1 MTKQVA
7 TIHTSIW
14 PRGHFI
20 WAVVILASL
29 AIVVGSA
36 WPTSLAAQN
45 HPSPDTPDRPTGT
58 AVFVGGVDLGWNEV
72 SGAESYEVQL
82 YRNARWNDLP
92 GDGVDIAFYGAGAI
106 ISGLNH
112 TGFSYYFQVRANNAY
127 GTSDWSEY
135 LLMSSTS
142 EYTSGKRDRPGNVP
156 ATGAPTVS
164 GTAQEGETLTADT
177 SGIADENGLDRVK
190 FYYQWVSGEGAAA
203 ADIAGATGSS
213 YTLANADA
221 GKAVNV
227 RVSFTDRGGYAESRS
242 SAATGVV
249 TPTPPPPTPTPTP
262 EPAASICDRTQQVR
276 DAILAKLPD
285 VNDCSAVTADDLS
298 SIAGR
303 LGLSRTNIAALQG
316 VDFHGLSSLE
326 YLNIRHNDLS
336 ELPDGVFDGLS
347 SLADL
352 RLYGNEL
359 SALPDGV
366 FDGLSSLEHLNIGRN
381 GLSALPG
388 GMFEGLS
395 SLEHLYLYGNE
406 LSALPDGVFEGLSAL
421 EVLLL
426 NYNDLSAL
434 PDGVFDNLSSLE
446 YLHLYEN
453 DLSALPDGVFD
464 GLSNLYELNLSGN
477 PGAPFTITAEL
488 EQQAD
493 YAFVV
498 KIAEGTPFDM
508 KVTLSFQG
516 AAQEGATVTVEG
528 GSVRSLPISVTPSET
543 GQPRATVSVESAV
556 FKNPRVY
563 FMVDVSYPYYA
574 TGVETGLGD
583 DLILPGESEN
593 TPATGAPSISGTAQV
608 GETLTADTSGIADA
622 DGLSGVTFSYQWLS
636 SRDTEIQGATG
647 ATYTLVA
654 ADAGKTIKVRVSF
667 TDAAGNAESLTSAA
681 TAAVAQEEPT
691 EPPPPQNLTATVN
704 EDGSLTL
711 NWEAP
716 DDDSVTGYRVLR
728 RRPSEGE
735 KTLLVYVADTEST
748 ATTYTDT
755 GVAAGIQHVY
765 RVQAVNAAGAGE
777 QSNYVNVTPA
787 QPEPEPDQNAPATG
801 APAISGTAQVGET
814 LTADTSGIADAD
826 GLSNV
831 SFSYQW
837 LADGTVIPGATGSG
851 YTLTDSEA
859 GKAIRVR
866 VSFSDDADNQETL
879 TSAATAAVEAVPTP
893 NSPATGQP
901 ASTGTAQVGETL
913 TADTSGIADADGMD
927 NATFTYQWLDD
938 AADIAG
944 ATSSTYTLAA
954 ADEGKTVRVG
964 VSFSDDAG
972 NEETLTSAATAAIE
986 AAVAEAEPTEPPPAP
1001 TNLTA
1006 TVNGDGSVTLNWQ
1019 APGDDSITGYRILRR
1034 RPSEGENTLLVY
1046 VENTG
1051 TTAAAWTDTGVT
1063 AGTQHVYRVK
1073 AINAAGAGEQSNY
1086 VNVTPEEPQAEP
1098 EAENHPATG
1107 APVISG
1113 TAQVGETL
1121 TADTSGIADADGL
1134 DHAEFSYRWLADD
1147 GDIEGAANSTY
1158 TLEDAD
1164 QGKTVR
1170 VRVSFSDDAGNGE
1183 TLTSAATAAVEAAA
1197 AEESQ
1202 EPPPAPANLTA
1213 TVNADGS
1220 VTLNWE
1226 APEDDSV
1233 TGYLI
1238 LRRRPY
1244 EGEKTLLVYVAD
1256 TGSTATAWTDANV
1269 TAGTQ
1274 HVYRVKAINAA
1285 GAGEQSNY
1293 VNVDP

>member
-7 TIHTSIW
+7 TIHPSIW
-14 PRGHFI
+14 PRGHLI

-45 HPSPDTPDRPTGT
+45 QPSPDTPDRPTGT
-58 AVFVGGVDLGWNEV
+58 AVFVGGVDLEWNEV

-112 TGFSYYFQVRANNAY
+112 TGFSYYFQVRANNPY

-242 SAATGVV
+242 SAATGVA

-262 EPAASICDRTQQVR
+262 EPAAGICDRTQQVR

-285 VNDCSAVTADDLS
+285 VNDCSAVTANDLS

-326 YLNIRHNDLS
+326 YLNISHNGLSALPDGVFDNLSSLECLYLYENDLS
-336 ELPDGVFDGLS
+336 ELPDGVFDNLSSLADLRLYRNELSALPDGVFDGLSSLEFLNISHNGLSALPGGMFEGLS

-366 FDGLSSLEHLNIGRN
+366 FDGLYALEILLLNSN
-381 GLSALPG
+381 ELSALPDG
-388 GMFEGLS
+388 VFDGLS
-395 SLEHLYLYGNE
+395 NLADLHLYGNE
-406 LSALPDGVFEGLSAL
+406 LSALPDGVFDGLSNLQYLFL
-421 EVLLL
+421 EE
-426 NYNDLSAL
+426 NELSAL

-498 KIAEGTPFDM
+498 KIAEGTPFDT

-528 GSVRSLPISVTPSET
+528 GSVRSLPISVTPSGT
-543 GQPRATVSVESAV
+543 GQPRVTVSVESAV

-563 FMVDVSYPYYA
+563 FRVGVSYPYYA

-593 TPATGAPSISGTAQV
+593 TPATGAPTISGTAQV

-654 ADAGKTIKVRVSF
+654 ADEGKIIKVRVSF
-667 TDAAGNAESLTSAA
+667 TDDVGNAESLSSAA

-691 EPPPPQNLTATVN
+691 EPPPAPQNLTATVN
-704 EDGSLTL
+704 EDGSVTL

-755 GVAAGIQHVY
+755 GVAAEIQHVY

-801 APAISGTAQVGET
+801 APGITGTAQVGQT
-814 LTADTSGIADAD
+814 LTADASGIADED

-831 SFSYQW
+831 AYSYQW
-837 LADGTVIPGATGSG
+837 LADGADIQGATG
-851 YTLTDSEA
+851 
-859 GKAIRVR
+859 
-866 VSFSDDADNQETL
+866 
-879 TSAATAAVEAVPTP
+879 
-893 NSPATGQP
+893 
-901 ASTGTAQVGETL
+901 
-913 TADTSGIADADGMD
+913 
-927 NATFTYQWLDD
+927 
-938 AADIAG
+938 
-944 ATSSTYTLAA
+944 STYTLAD
-954 ADEGKTVRVG
+954 ADEGKTIRVK
-964 VSFSDDAG
+964 VSFTDDAG
-972 NEETLTSAATAAIE
+972 NEETLTSAATAA
-986 AAVAEAEPTEPPPAP
+986 VVEAEPTEPPPAP

-1006 TVNGDGSVTLNWQ
+1006 TVN
-1019 APGDDSITGYRILRR
+1019 
-1034 RPSEGENTLLVY
+1034 
-1046 VENTG
+1046 
-1051 TTAAAWTDTGVT
+1051 
-1063 AGTQHVYRVK
+1063 
-1073 AINAAGAGEQSNY
+1073 
-1086 VNVTPEEPQAEP
+1086 
-1098 EAENHPATG
+1098 
-1107 APVISG
+1107 
-1113 TAQVGETL
+1113 
-1121 TADTSGIADADGL
+1121 
-1134 DHAEFSYRWLADD
+1134 
-1147 GDIEGAANSTY
+1147 
-1158 TLEDAD
+1158 
-1164 QGKTVR
+1164 
-1170 VRVSFSDDAGNGE
+1170 
-1183 TLTSAATAAVEAAA
+1183 
-1197 AEESQ
+1197 
-1202 EPPPAPANLTA
+1202 
-1213 TVNADGS
+1213 ADGS
-1220 VTLNWE
+1220 VTLTWE
-1226 APEDDSV
+1226 ALDSDSV
-1233 TGYLI
+1233 TGYQI

-1244 EGEKTLLVYVAD
+1244 EGEKTLLVYVEN
-1256 TGSTATAWTDANV
+1256 TGSTATTFTDTNV

-1274 HVYRVKAINAA
+1274 HVYRVKAINEA
-1285 GAGEQSNY
+1285 GAGDQSNY

>member
-1 MTKQVA
+1 M
-7 TIHTSIW
+7 
-14 PRGHFI
+14 
-20 WAVVILASL
+20 
-29 AIVVGSA
+29 
-36 WPTSLAAQN
+36 
-45 HPSPDTPDRPTGT
+45 
-58 AVFVGGVDLGWNEV
+58 
-72 SGAESYEVQL
+72 
-82 YRNARWNDLP
+82 
-92 GDGVDIAFYGAGAI
+92 
-106 ISGLNH
+106 
-112 TGFSYYFQVRANNAY
+112 
-127 GTSDWSEY
+127 
-135 LLMSSTS
+135 
-142 EYTSGKRDRPGNVP
+142 
-156 ATGAPTVS
+156 
-164 GTAQEGETLTADT
+164 
-177 SGIADENGLDRVK
+177 
-190 FYYQWVSGEGAAA
+190 
-203 ADIAGATGSS
+203 
-213 YTLANADA
+213 
-221 GKAVNV
+221 
-227 RVSFTDRGGYAESRS
+227 
-242 SAATGVV
+242 
-249 TPTPPPPTPTPTP
+249 
-262 EPAASICDRTQQVR
+262 
-276 DAILAKLPD
+276 
-285 VNDCSAVTADDLS
+285 
-298 SIAGR
+298 
-303 LGLSRTNIAALQG
+303 
-316 VDFHGLSSLE
+316 
-326 YLNIRHNDLS
+326 
-336 ELPDGVFDGLS
+336 FDGLS
-347 SLADL
+347 NLEFL
-352 RLYGNEL
+352 FLQENE
-359 SALPDGV
+359 
-366 FDGLSSLEHLNIGRN
+366 
-381 GLSALPG
+381 
-388 GMFEGLS
+388 
-395 SLEHLYLYGNE
+395 
-406 LSALPDGVFEGLSAL
+406 
-421 EVLLL
+421 
-426 NYNDLSAL
+426 LSAL

-528 GSVRSLPISVTPSET
+528 GSVRSLPISVTPSGT
-543 GQPRATVSVESAV
+543 GQPRVTVSVESAV

-593 TPATGAPSISGTAQV
+593 TPATGAPTISGTAQV

-704 EDGSLTL
+704 EDGSVTL

-837 LADGTVIPGATGSG
+837 LADGTVIAGATGSG

-901 ASTGTAQVGETL
+901 AITGTAQVGETL

-927 NATFTYQWLDD
+927 NASFTYQWLD
-938 AADIAG
+938 G
-944 ATSSTYTLAA
+944 ATP
-954 ADEGKTVRVG
+954 
-964 VSFSDDAG
+964 
-972 NEETLTSAATAAIE
+972 
-986 AAVAEAEPTEPPPAP
+986 PT
-1001 TNLTA
+1001 
-1006 TVNGDGSVTLNWQ
+1006 
-1019 APGDDSITGYRILRR
+1019 
-1034 RPSEGENTLLVY
+1034 
-1046 VENTG
+1046 
-1051 TTAAAWTDTGVT
+1051 
-1063 AGTQHVYRVK
+1063 
-1073 AINAAGAGEQSNY
+1073 
-1086 VNVTPEEPQAEP
+1086 
-1098 EAENHPATG
+1098 
-1107 APVISG
+1107 
-1113 TAQVGETL
+1113 
-1121 TADTSGIADADGL
+1121 
-1134 DHAEFSYRWLADD
+1134 
-1147 GDIEGAANSTY
+1147 
-1158 TLEDAD
+1158 
-1164 QGKTVR
+1164 
-1170 VRVSFSDDAGNGE
+1170 
-1183 TLTSAATAAVEAAA
+1183 
-1197 AEESQ
+1197 
-1202 EPPPAPANLTA
+1202 
-1213 TVNADGS
+1213 
-1220 VTLNWE
+1220 
-1226 APEDDSV
+1226 
-1233 TGYLI
+1233 
-1238 LRRRPY
+1238 
-1244 EGEKTLLVYVAD
+1244 
-1256 TGSTATAWTDANV
+1256 
-1269 TAGTQ
+1269 
-1274 HVYRVKAINAA
+1274 
-1285 GAGEQSNY
+1285 
-1293 VNVDP
+1293 